1 MPTLRAVLF
10 DLDGVLIDSY
20 RLWFHLLNAAAVH
33 FDYPAIAEPQFH
45 ETWGQ
50 GIEED
55 IKAFYPGLTI
65 PQLSGYF
72 SSHYA
77 QQLQH
82 LEAIPGAKDALQSV
96 KSIPT
101 NRSSRYLTGCLT
113 NSQGGLARRS
123 LERLEMLT
131 YLDRVL
137 GADEAPASKP
147 DPRGLQKLCR
157 QLGVRPDQVVL
168 VGDSAYDEEAAK
180 GAGAHFLGYKRKTR
194 FYLNDLKGL
203 RSWLEW
209 FEAQS

>member
-1 MPTLRAVLF
+1 MPIIRAVLF

-20 RLWFHLLNAAAVH
+20 RVWFHLLNAAAAQ
-33 FDYPAIAEPQFH
+33 FGYPAISETHFH

-55 IKAFYPGLTI
+55 IKAFFPGLTI
-65 PQLSGYF
+65 PQLSAYF
-72 SSHYA
+72 SSHYG

-82 LEAIPGAKDALQSV
+82 LEAIPGAREALQSV
-96 KSIPT
+96 KATPT
-101 NRSSRYLTGCLT
+101 NRGFRYLTGCLT

-123 LERLEMLT
+123 LEQLQMLT

-168 VGDSAYDEEAAK
+168 IGDSAYDEQAAK
-180 GAGAHFLGYKRKTR
+180 GAGAHFLGYKRKSR
-194 FYLNDLKGL
+194 FHLNDLQGL

-209 FEAQS
+209 FEAQT